1 MYHDLV
7 KAVGLLI
14 FVALTYGFTCYMAEV
29 ALKSETTKIIA
40 FSHCIEDG
48 YTPAACA
55 VAIHL

>member
-7 KAVGLLI
+7 KAVGFLI
-14 FVALTYGFTCYMAEV
+14 FVALTYGFVYHMAEIPR
-29 ALKSETTKIIA
+29 KSEAVKIIA
-40 FSHCIEDG
+40 FSHCVEDG